1 MMVLGIALLVIA
13 GLLLVVTV
21 GHDARTGDAPGGA
34 GASLLGLIAA
44 VVVVV
49 LAPPVPES
57 WGSPGCSRSRGS
69 ASC

>member
-49 LAPPVPES
+49 LGTTGAGVVGITWVLS
-57 WGSPGCSRSRGS
+57 IAGQR
-69 ASC
+69 

>member
-49 LAPPVPES
+49 LGTTGAGVVGITWVLS
-57 WGSPGCSRSRGS
+57 IAGQC
-69 ASC
+69 

>member
-13 GLLLVVTV
+13 GLLLVVTA

-49 LAPPVPES
+49 LGTTGAGVVGITWVLS
-57 WGSPGCSRSRGS
+57 IAGQR
-69 ASC
+69 

>member
-44 VVVVV
+44 VGVVV
-49 LAPPVPES
+49 LGTTGAGVVGITWVLS
-57 WGSPGCSRSRGS
+57 IAGQR
-69 ASC
+69 